1 MPNRNSAEKRLRQSL
16 VRRGRNRQMKSAMKS
31 QIRKV
36 RELVESGDVEKAE
49 EAYRLAAK
57 KLDRAGAKNV
67 IHPNRAAR
75 TKSRLQ
81 RLIKTQKSAAA
92 E

>member
-1 MPNRNSAEKRLRQSL
+1 MPNRKSAEKRLRQSL
-16 VRRGRNRQMKSAMKS
+16 VRRSRNRMAKSEMRT

-36 RELVESGDVEKAE
+36 REAVDAGDIAKAE
-49 EAYRLAAK
+49 TEYRVAAK
-57 KLDRAGAKNV
+57 KLDRAGIRNI

-81 RLIKTQKSAAA
+81 HLIKKHKTAAT